1 MNYQSFRGADLQE
14 ALSAVKATLGPNAM
28 IEGTRRVSN
37 GRGGALGQEYV
48 EVTAAPPQGLK
59 WPFASREARALEL
72 PLRERAEQPLRGG
85 AAGGAPAGMPGEQ
98 RSLRTKNKYGTVL
111 GLDGKDVEREL
122 NSLRAM
128 LEELNEQRPPRERA
142 LSLLHSKGIEGNLAR
157 EIATGAA
164 KYAKKGKGPLT
175 DFLRARLAERIRVS
189 GSLMQN
195 PQRTLI
201 ACMGPTGAGKTTT
214 LAKLAARA
222 RLDLG
227 RSVGVI
233 SLDTFRVGA
242 VEQWQRYA
250 ALMGIPFQ
258 VASDR
263 ASFRRALAE
272 ITADIVLVDTA
283 GRSTPASSW
292 VLPDCLAGITEDMT
306 KHALLTLPAW
316 LRASDVARVASLYE
330 VPAPTEVV
338 ITKLDET
345 LEAGG
350 VLHAALPSDI
360 PIAYVCN
367 GPRVPE
373 DIREASVEA
382 VVDAVLPA
390 EA

>member
-1 MNYQSFRGADLQE
+1 MNYQNFRGADLQE
-14 ALSAVKATLGPNAM
+14 ALSAVKATLGPNAL

-37 GRGGALGQEYV
+37 GRGGALSQEYV

-59 WPFASREARALEL
+59 WPFASRDARPVDL
-72 PLRERAEQPLRGG
+72 PLRERAALS
-85 AAGGAPAGMPGEQ
+85 PAGVPGEQ
-98 RSLRTKNKYGTVL
+98 RSLRTKNKYGSVL
-111 GLDGKDVEREL
+111 GMNGSEVEREL

-142 LSLLHSKGIEGNLAR
+142 LTLLHSKGIEGNLAR

-164 KYAKKGKGPLT
+164 KSAKKGKGPLT
-175 DFLRARLAERIRVS
+175 EFLRGRLAERIRVS

-195 PQRTLI
+195 PRRTLI

-263 ASFRRALAE
+263 ASFRRGLAE

-292 VLPDCLAGITEDMT
+292 VLPDCLNGTTEDML
-306 KHALLTLPAW
+306 KHALLVLPAW
-316 LRASDVARVASLYE
+316 LRASDVARIGSLYE

-360 PIAYVCN
+360 PIAYLCN

>member
-1 MNYQSFRGADLQE
+1 MNYQNFRGADLQE
-14 ALSAVKATLGPNAM
+14 ALSAVKATLGPNAL

-37 GRGGALGQEYV
+37 GRGGALSQEYV

-59 WPFASREARALEL
+59 WPFASRDARPVDL
-72 PLRERAEQPLRGG
+72 PLRERAAMSPG
-85 AAGGAPAGMPGEQ
+85 AGGVPGEQ

-111 GLDGKDVEREL
+111 GMNGSEVEREL

-142 LSLLHSKGIEGNLAR
+142 LTYLHSKGIEGTLAR
-157 EIATGAA
+157 ELAQGAA
-164 KYAKKGKGPLT
+164 KSAKKGKAPMT
-175 DFLRARLAERIRVS
+175 EFLRGRLAERIRVS

-195 PQRTLI
+195 PKRTMI

-292 VLPDCLAGITEDMT
+292 VLPDCLAGTTEDMV
-306 KHALLTLPAW
+306 KHALLVLPAW
-316 LRASDVARVASLYE
+316 LRASDVTRIESLYE

-360 PIAYVCN
+360 PIAYLCN

>member
-1 MNYQSFRGADLQE
+1 MTYQNFRGADLQE
-14 ALSAVKATLGPNAM
+14 ALSAVKATLGPNAL
-28 IEGTRRVSN
+28 IEGTRRVTN
-37 GRGGALGQEYV
+37 GRAGGLAQQFV

-59 WPFASREARALEL
+59 WPFASKEARAIDM
-72 PLRERAEQPLRGG
+72 PLRERAAIQGS
-85 AAGGAPAGMPGEQ
+85 AGGAGQLPATEQ
-98 RSLRTKNKYGTVL
+98 RSVRGAGSKYGTVL
-111 GLDGKDVEREL
+111 GLSPSDVEREL
-122 NSLRAM
+122 TSLRAM
-128 LEELNEQRPPRERA
+128 LEELNQQRPPKERA
-142 LSLLHSKGIEGNLAR
+142 LTLLHGRGIEGNLAK
-157 EIATGAA
+157 ELANGAA
-164 KYAKKGKGPLT
+164 KHAKKGKAQLT
-175 DFLRARLAERIRVS
+175 EFLRGRLAERVGVS
-189 GSLMQN
+189 GGLMQN
-195 PQRTLI
+195 PRRTLI

-233 SLDTFRVGA
+233 SLDTYRVGA

-263 ASFRRALAE
+263 GSFRRALAE
-272 ITADIVLVDTA
+272 ISADIVLVDTA
-283 GRSTPASSW
+283 GRSTSASSW
-292 VLPDCLAGITEDMT
+292 VLPECLSGLPEDIV
-306 KHALLTLPAW
+306 KHALLVLPAW
-316 LRASDVARVASLYE
+316 LRASDVTRILGLYE
-330 VPAPTEVV
+330 APQPTEVV

-345 LEAGG
+345 IEAGG
-350 VLHAALPSDI
+350 VMHAALPESI
-360 PIAYVCN
+360 PIAYLCN

>member
-1 MNYQSFRGADLQE
+1 MSYQSFRGVDLQE
-14 ALSAVKATLGPNAM
+14 ALSAVKATLGPNAL

-37 GRGGALGQEYV
+37 GRAGGLGQQYV

-59 WPFASREARALEL
+59 WPFASREARAPEL
-72 PLRERAEQPLRGG
+72 PLRERA
-85 AAGGAPAGMPGEQ
+85 AMAPPSGET
-98 RSLRTKNKYGTVL
+98 RSLRTKNKYGSVL
-111 GLDGKDVEREL
+111 GLDSTEVEREL
-122 NSLRAM
+122 TSLRAM
-128 LEELNEQRPPRERA
+128 LEELNQQRPPRERA
-142 LSLLHSKGIEGNLAR
+142 MTLLHAHGIEGNLAR
-157 EIATGAA
+157 ELANGAA
-164 KYAKKGKGPLT
+164 KHAKKGKAPLT
-175 DFLRARLAERIRVS
+175 DFLRARLAERVTVS
-189 GSLMQN
+189 GSLMQS
-195 PQRTLI
+195 PKRTLI

-250 ALMGIPFQ
+250 TLMGIPFQ

-263 ASFRRALAE
+263 ASFRRGLAE

-292 VLPDCLAGITEDMT
+292 VLPDCLAGMTEDIAR
-306 KHALLTLPAW
+306 HALLVLPAW
-316 LRASDVARVASLYE
+316 LRASDVLRIQGLYE

-345 LEAGG
+345 IEAGG
-350 VLHAALPSDI
+350 VLHAALPSNI
-360 PIAYVCN
+360 PIAYLCN

-390 EA
+390 DA

>member
-1 MNYQSFRGADLQE
+1 MSYQSFRGADLQE
-14 ALSAVKATLGPNAM
+14 ALSAVKATLGPNAL

-37 GRGGALGQEYV
+37 GRAGGLGQQYV

-59 WPFASREARALEL
+59 WPFASKEARPLEL
-72 PLRERAEQPLRGG
+72 PLRERA
-85 AAGGAPAGMPGEQ
+85 AMMPPNGET
-98 RSLRTKNKYGTVL
+98 RSLRTKTKFGTVL
-111 GLDGKDVEREL
+111 GLDSNEVEREL
-122 NSLRAM
+122 TSLRAM
-128 LEELNEQRPPRERA
+128 LEELNQQRPPRERA
-142 LSLLHSKGIEGNLAR
+142 LTLLHARGIEGNLAR
-157 EIATGAA
+157 ELANGAA
-164 KYAKKGKGPLT
+164 KHAKKGKAPLT
-175 DFLRARLAERIRVS
+175 DYLRGRLSERITVS
-189 GSLMQN
+189 GSLMQS
-195 PQRTLI
+195 PHRTLI

-227 RSVGVI
+227 RSVGVV

-250 ALMGIPFQ
+250 TLMGIPFQ

-263 ASFRRALAE
+263 SSFRRAMAE

-292 VLPDCLAGITEDMT
+292 VLPDCLSGMTEDMA
-306 KHALLTLPAW
+306 KHALLVLPAW
-316 LRASDVARVASLYE
+316 LRASDVQRVAGLYE

-345 LEAGG
+345 IEAGG
-350 VLHAALPSDI
+350 VLHAALPSNI
-360 PIAYVCN
+360 PIAYLCN

-390 EA
+390 DA

>member
-1 MNYQSFRGADLQE
+1 MTYQSFRGADLQE
-14 ALSAVKATLGPNAM
+14 ALSAVKATLGPNAL
-28 IEGTRRVSN
+28 IEGTRRVTN
-37 GRGGALGQEYV
+37 GRAGGLAQQYV

-59 WPFASREARALEL
+59 WPFASKEARAIEL
-72 PLRERAEQPLRGG
+72 PLRERAAVPAQPS
-85 AAGGAPAGMPGEQ
+85 GEQ
-98 RSLRTKNKYGTVL
+98 RSVRGPTSKYGTVL
-111 GLDGKDVEREL
+111 GLNPSEVEREL

-128 LEELNEQRPPRERA
+128 LEELNQQRPPKERA
-142 LSLLHSKGIEGNLAR
+142 LTLLHARGIEGALAK
-157 EIATGAA
+157 ELANGAA
-164 KYAKKGKGPLT
+164 KHAKRGKAQLN
-175 DFLRARLAERIRVS
+175 DFLRARLAERVSVS

-195 PQRTLI
+195 PRRTLI

-233 SLDTFRVGA
+233 SLDTFRVGV

-263 ASFRRALAE
+263 GSFRRALGE
-272 ITADIVLVDTA
+272 MTADIVLVDTA
-283 GRSTPASSW
+283 GRSTATSSW
-292 VLPDCLAGITEDMT
+292 ALPDCLSGVTEDLVR
-306 KHALLTLPAW
+306 HALLVLPAW
-316 LRASDVARVASLYE
+316 LRAGDVSRISELYE
-330 VPAPTEVV
+330 VSAPTEVV

-345 LEAGG
+345 IEVGG
-350 VLHAALPSDI
+350 VMHAALPSNI
-360 PIAYVCN
+360 PIAYLCN

>member
-1 MNYQSFRGADLQE
+1 MTYQSFRGADLQQ
-14 ALSAVKATLGPNAM
+14 ALSAVKATLGPNAL

-37 GRGGALGQEYV
+37 GRAGGLGQQYV

-59 WPFASREARALEL
+59 WPFASKEARAPEL
-72 PLRERAEQPLRGG
+72 PLRERPAM
-85 AAGGAPAGMPGEQ
+85 APPGEQ
-98 RSLRTKNKYGTVL
+98 RSLRGAKTSYGSVL
-111 GLDGKDVEREL
+111 GMNPNEVEREL
-122 NSLRAM
+122 SSLRAM
-128 LEELNEQRPPRERA
+128 LEELNQQRPPKERA
-142 LSLLHSKGIEGNLAR
+142 MTLLHSKGIEGALAR
-157 EIATGAA
+157 ELANGAA
-164 KYAKKGKGPLT
+164 KHAKKGKGQLNE
-175 DFLRARLAERIRVS
+175 FLRTRLAERVSVS

-195 PQRTLI
+195 PKRTMI

-258 VASDR
+258 IASDR
-263 ASFRRALAE
+263 GTFRRALAE
-272 ITADIVLVDTA
+272 ISADIVLVDTA
-283 GRSTPASSW
+283 GRSTAGSGW
-292 VLPDCLAGITEDMT
+292 VLPDCLSAVTEEMV
-306 KHALLTLPAW
+306 KHALLVLPAW
-316 LRASDVARVASLYE
+316 LRASDVGRIGDLYE

-345 LEAGG
+345 VEAGG
-350 VLHAALPSDI
+350 VLHAALPSNI
-360 PIAYVCN
+360 PIAYLCN

>member
-1 MNYQSFRGADLQE
+1 MSYQSFRGADLQE
-14 ALSAVKATLGPNAM
+14 ALSAVKATLGPNAL
-28 IEGTRRVSN
+28 IEGTRRVTN
-37 GRGGALGQEYV
+37 GRAGGLGQQYV

-59 WPFASREARALEL
+59 WPFASREARPLEL
-72 PLRERAEQPLRGG
+72 PLRERA
-85 AAGGAPAGMPGEQ
+85 AMAPPSGET
-98 RSLRTKNKYGTVL
+98 RSLRTKTKFGSVL
-111 GLDGKDVEREL
+111 GLDSNEVEREL
-122 NSLRAM
+122 TSLRAM
-128 LEELNEQRPPRERA
+128 LEELNQQRPPRERA
-142 LSLLHSKGIEGNLAR
+142 LTLLHAHGLEGNLAR
-157 EIATGAA
+157 ELANGAA
-164 KYAKKGKGPLT
+164 KHAKKGKAPLT
-175 DFLRARLAERIRVS
+175 DFLRARLAERVSVS
-189 GSLMQN
+189 GSLMQS
-195 PQRTLI
+195 PRRTLI

-250 ALMGIPFQ
+250 TLMGIPFQ
-258 VASDR
+258 IASDR

-272 ITADIVLVDTA
+272 ITADIVLIDTA

-292 VLPDCLAGITEDMT
+292 VLPDCLSGMTEDME
-306 KHALLTLPAW
+306 KHALLVLPAW
-316 LRASDVARVASLYE
+316 LRASDVARVSGLYE

-350 VLHAALPSDI
+350 VLHAALPSNI
-360 PIAYVCN
+360 PIAYLCN

-390 EA
+390 DA

>member
-1 MNYQSFRGADLQE
+1 MSYQSFRGADLQE
-14 ALSAVKATLGPNAM
+14 ALSAVKATLGPNAL
-28 IEGTRRVSN
+28 IEGTRRVTN
-37 GRGGALGQEYV
+37 GRAGGLGQQYV

-59 WPFASREARALEL
+59 WPFASKEARAPEL
-72 PLRERAEQPLRGG
+72 PLRERTAMAP
-85 AAGGAPAGMPGEQ
+85 PAGET
-98 RSLRTKNKYGTVL
+98 RSLRTKTKFGSVL
-111 GLDGKDVEREL
+111 GLDSSEVEREL
-122 NSLRAM
+122 TSLRAM
-128 LEELNEQRPPRERA
+128 LEELNQQRPPRERA
-142 LSLLHSKGIEGNLAR
+142 LTLLHARGIEGNLAR
-157 EIATGAA
+157 ELANGAA
-164 KYAKKGKGPLT
+164 KHAKKGKAPLT
-175 DFLRARLAERIRVS
+175 DFLRARLAERINVS
-189 GSLMQN
+189 GSLMQS
-195 PQRTLI
+195 PRRTLI

-250 ALMGIPFQ
+250 TLMGIPFQ
-258 VASDR
+258 IASDR
-263 ASFRRALAE
+263 ASFRRAMAE

-292 VLPDCLAGITEDMT
+292 VLPDCLTGMTEDMA
-306 KHALLTLPAW
+306 KHALLVLPAW
-316 LRASDVARVASLYE
+316 LRASDVARVSGLYE

-345 LEAGG
+345 VEAGG
-350 VLHAALPSDI
+350 VLHAALPSNI
-360 PIAYVCN
+360 PIAYICN

-390 EA
+390 DA

>member
-1 MNYQSFRGADLQE
+1 MTYQSFRGADLQE
-14 ALSAVKATLGPNAM
+14 ALSAVKATLGPNAL
-28 IEGTRRVSN
+28 IEGTRRVTN
-37 GRGGALGQEYV
+37 GRAGGLGQQYV

-59 WPFASREARALEL
+59 WPFASREARAIEL
-72 PLRERAEQPLRGG
+72 PLRDRAALS
-85 AAGGAPAGMPGEQ
+85 PASAEQ
-98 RSLRTKNKYGTVL
+98 RSVRTKNQYGTVL
-111 GLDGKDVEREL
+111 GMDQAQVEREL

-128 LEELNEQRPPRERA
+128 LEELNQQRPPKERA
-142 LSLLHSKGIEGNLAR
+142 LTLLHAKGIEGNLAK
-157 EIATGAA
+157 ELANGAA

-175 DFLRARLAERIRVS
+175 DFLRGRLAERLSVS
-189 GSLMQN
+189 GSLMQG

-250 ALMGIPFQ
+250 ALMGIAFQ
-258 VASDR
+258 IASDR
-263 ASFRRALAE
+263 SSFRRALAE
-272 ITADIVLVDTA
+272 IPADIVLVDTA

-292 VLPDCLAGITEDMT
+292 TLPECLSGSAEDMAR
-306 KHALLTLPAW
+306 HALLVLPAW
-316 LRASDVARVASLYE
+316 LRASDVERIRGLYE

-345 LEAGG
+345 VEAGG
-350 VLHAALPSDI
+350 VLHAALPSSI
-360 PIAYVCN
+360 PIAYLCN

>member
-1 MNYQSFRGADLQE
+1 MTYQSFRGADLQQ
-14 ALSAVKATLGPNAM
+14 ALSAVKATLGPNAL

-37 GRGGALGQEYV
+37 GRAGGLGQQYV

-59 WPFASREARALEL
+59 WPFASKEAREPEL
-72 PLRERAEQPLRGG
+72 PLRERPGLAPPGG
-85 AAGGAPAGMPGEQ
+85 Q
-98 RSLRTKNKYGTVL
+98 RSVRGTKTSYGSVL
-111 GLDGKDVEREL
+111 GMNPSEVEREL
-122 NSLRAM
+122 SSLRAM
-128 LEELNEQRPPRERA
+128 LEELNEQRPPKERA
-142 LSLLHSKGIEGNLAR
+142 MTLLHSKGIEGALAR
-157 EIATGAA
+157 ELAGGAA
-164 KYAKKGKGPLT
+164 KHAKKGKVQLNE
-175 DFLRARLAERIRVS
+175 FLRTRLAERVSVS

-195 PQRTLI
+195 PKRTLI

-258 VASDR
+258 IASDR
-263 ASFRRALAE
+263 GTFRRALAE
-272 ITADIVLVDTA
+272 MSADIVLVDTA
-283 GRSTPASSW
+283 GRSTAGSSW
-292 VLPDCLAGITEDMT
+292 ALPDCLSGVTEDML
-306 KHALLTLPAW
+306 KHALLVLPAW
-316 LRASDVARVASLYE
+316 LRASDVGRIGNLYE

-345 LEAGG
+345 VEAGG
-350 VLHAALPSDI
+350 VLHAALPSNI
-360 PIAYVCN
+360 PIAYLCN

>member
-1 MNYQSFRGADLQE
+1 MTYQSFRGADLQE
-14 ALSAVKATLGPNAM
+14 ALSAVKATLGPNAL
-28 IEGTRRVSN
+28 IEGTRRISN
-37 GRGGALGQEYV
+37 GRAGGLGQQYV
-48 EVTAAPPQGLK
+48 EVTAAPPVGLK
-59 WPFASREARALEL
+59 WPFASKEGRAIDL
-72 PLRERAEQPLRGG
+72 PMRERTAM
-85 AAGGAPAGMPGEQ
+85 APPSGEQ
-98 RSLRTKNKYGTVL
+98 RSLRTTNKYGTVL
-111 GLDGKDVEREL
+111 GLDGNQVEREL

-128 LEELNEQRPPRERA
+128 LEELNEQRPPKERA
-142 LSLLHSKGIEGNLAR
+142 LTLLHAKGIEGNLAK
-157 EIATGAA
+157 ELANGAA
-164 KYAKKGKGPLT
+164 KHAKKGKGPLT
-175 DFLRARLAERIRVS
+175 EFLRGRLAERLSVS

-195 PQRTLI
+195 AKRTLI

-258 VASDR
+258 VASDKS
-263 ASFRRALAE
+263 SFRRALAE
-272 ITADIVLVDTA
+272 ISADIVLVDTA
-283 GRSTPASSW
+283 GRSTAASSW
-292 VLPDCLAGITEDMT
+292 ALSDCLSGTADDLV
-306 KHALLTLPAW
+306 KHALLVLPAW
-316 LRASDVARVASLYE
+316 LRASDVTRVVGLYE
-330 VPAPTEVV
+330 APAPTEIV

-350 VLHAALPSDI
+350 VMHAVLPTNI
-360 PIAYVCN
+360 PIAYLCN

>member
-1 MNYQSFRGADLQE
+1 MSYQNFRGADLQE
-14 ALSAVKATLGPNAM
+14 ALSAVKATLGPNAL

-37 GRGGALGQEYV
+37 GRAGGLGQQYV

-59 WPFASREARALEL
+59 WPFASREARAPEL
-72 PLRERAEQPLRGG
+72 PLRERAAIAMTP
-85 AAGGAPAGMPGEQ
+85 PAGET
-98 RSLRTKNKYGTVL
+98 RSLRTKTKFGSVL
-111 GLDGKDVEREL
+111 GLDSNEVEREL
-122 NSLRAM
+122 SSLRAM
-128 LEELNEQRPPRERA
+128 LEELNQQRPPKERA
-142 LSLLHSKGIEGNLAR
+142 ITLLHARGIEGNLAR
-157 EIATGAA
+157 DLANGAA
-164 KYAKKGKGPLT
+164 KHAKKGKAPLIE
-175 DFLRARLAERIRVS
+175 FLRARLAERIAVS
-189 GSLMQN
+189 GSLMQS
-195 PQRTLI
+195 PRRTLI

-233 SLDTFRVGA
+233 SLDTYRVGA

-250 ALMGIPFQ
+250 TLMGIPFQ

-263 ASFRRALAE
+263 SSFRRAMAE

-292 VLPDCLAGITEDMT
+292 VLPDCLSGMTEDMA
-306 KHALLTLPAW
+306 KHALLVLPAW
-316 LRASDVARVASLYE
+316 LRASDVTRVSGLYE
-330 VPAPTEVV
+330 VPAPTEIV

-345 LEAGG
+345 IEAGG
-350 VLHAALPSDI
+350 VLHAALPSNI
-360 PIAYVCN
+360 PIAYLCN

-390 EA
+390 DA

>member
-1 MNYQSFRGADLQE
+1 MTYQSFRGADLQE
-14 ALSAVKATLGPNAM
+14 ALSAVKATLGPNAL
-28 IEGTRRVSN
+28 IEGTRRVTN
-37 GRGGALGQEYV
+37 GRGGALGQQYI
-48 EVTAAPPQGLK
+48 EVTAAPPVGLK
-59 WPFASREARALEL
+59 WPMASKEARAIEL
-72 PLRERAEQPLRGG
+72 PLRERAALSP
-85 AAGGAPAGMPGEQ
+85 PSGEQ
-98 RSLRTKNKYGTVL
+98 RSLRTTNKYGTVL
-111 GLDGKDVEREL
+111 GLDGNQVEREL

-128 LEELNEQRPPRERA
+128 LEELNEQRPPKERA
-142 LSLLHSKGIEGNLAR
+142 LTLLHAKGIEGNLAK
-157 EIATGAA
+157 ELANGAA
-164 KYAKKGKGPLT
+164 KHAKKGKGPLT
-175 DFLRARLAERIRVS
+175 EFLRGRLAERVSVS

-195 PQRTLI
+195 AQRTLI

-258 VASDR
+258 VASDKS
-263 ASFRRALAE
+263 SFRRALSE
-272 ITADIVLVDTA
+272 ISADIVLVDTA
-283 GRSTPASSW
+283 GRSTSASSW
-292 VLPDCLAGITEDMT
+292 VLPDCLSSITEDMV
-306 KHALLTLPAW
+306 KHALLVLPAW
-316 LRASDVARVASLYE
+316 LRASDVTRISGLYE

-350 VLHAALPSDI
+350 VMHAALPTNI
-360 PIAYVCN
+360 PIAYLCN

-382 VVDAVLPA
+382 IVDAVLPA

>member
-1 MNYQSFRGADLQE
+1 MTYQHFRGADLQE
-14 ALSAVKATLGPNAM
+14 ALSAVKATLGPNAL

-37 GRGGALGQEYV
+37 GRGGGLGQHYV

-59 WPFASREARALEL
+59 WPFASKEATAVEL
-72 PLRERAEQPLRGG
+72 PLRERG
-85 AAGGAPAGMPGEQ
+85 ALAATPGEQ
-98 RSLRTKNKYGTVL
+98 RSLRQGKSKYGTVL
-111 GLDGKDVEREL
+111 GMSASEVEREL
-122 NSLRAM
+122 TSLRAM
-128 LEELNEQRPPRERA
+128 LEELNEARLPRERA
-142 LSLLHSKGIEGNLAR
+142 LTLLHSKGIEGALAK
-157 EIATGAA
+157 ELGSGAA
-164 KYAKKGKGPLT
+164 KFAKKGRGQLT
-175 DFLRARLAERIRVS
+175 EFLRSRLAERITVS

-195 PQRTLI
+195 PRRTLI

-233 SLDTFRVGA
+233 TLDTFRVGA

-258 VASDR
+258 VANDR
-263 ASFRRALAE
+263 GSFRRAFAE
-272 ITADIVLVDTA
+272 MSADIVLVDTA
-283 GRSTPASSW
+283 GRSTAASSW
-292 VLPDCLAGITEDMT
+292 VLPDCLSGIGDDMV

-316 LRASDVARVASLYE
+316 LRASDVGRLSELYE
-330 VPAPTEVV
+330 VPAATEVV

-345 LEAGG
+345 VEAGG
-350 VLHAALPSDI
+350 VLHAALPSNI
-360 PIAYVCN
+360 PIAYLCN

>member
-1 MNYQSFRGADLQE
+1 MSYQSFRGADLQE
-14 ALSAVKATLGPNAM
+14 ALSAVKATLGPNAL
-28 IEGTRRVSN
+28 IEGTRRVTN
-37 GRGGALGQEYV
+37 GRAGGLGQQYV

-59 WPFASREARALEL
+59 WPFASREARAIEL
-72 PLRERAEQPLRGG
+72 PLRERA
-85 AAGGAPAGMPGEQ
+85 AMAPPSGET
-98 RSLRTKNKYGTVL
+98 RSLRTKTKFGSVL
-111 GLDGKDVEREL
+111 GLDSNEVEREL
-122 NSLRAM
+122 TSLRAM
-128 LEELNEQRPPRERA
+128 LEELNQQRPPRERA
-142 LSLLHSKGIEGNLAR
+142 LTLLHGRGIEGALAR
-157 EIATGAA
+157 ELANGAA
-164 KYAKKGKGPLT
+164 KHAKKGKAPLT
-175 DFLRARLAERIRVS
+175 DFLRARLAERISVS
-189 GSLMQN
+189 GSLMQS
-195 PQRTLI
+195 PRRTLI

-258 VASDR
+258 IASDR
-263 ASFRRALAE
+263 GTFRRALAE
-272 ITADIVLVDTA
+272 ISADIVLVDTA
-283 GRSTPASSW
+283 GRSTAGTSW
-292 VLPDCLAGITEDMT
+292 ALPDCLSTVPEDML
-306 KHALLTLPAW
+306 KHALLVLPAW
-316 LRASDVARVASLYE
+316 LRASDVGRIGDLYE

-345 LEAGG
+345 VEAGG
-350 VLHAALPSDI
+350 VLHAALPSNI
-360 PIAYVCN
+360 PIAYLCN

>member
-1 MNYQSFRGADLQE
+1 MSYQSFRGADLQE
-14 ALSAVKATLGPNAM
+14 ALSAVKATLGPNAL
-28 IEGTRRVSN
+28 IEGTRKVSN
-37 GRGGALGQEYV
+37 GRAGGLGQQYV

-59 WPFASREARALEL
+59 WPFASQDARPVVM
-72 PLRERAEQPLRGG
+72 PLRERPAV
-85 AAGGAPAGMPGEQ
+85 APPGEQ
-98 RSLRTKNKYGTVL
+98 RSLRTTNKYGSVL
-111 GLDGKDVEREL
+111 GLNQNEVEREL

-128 LEELNEQRPPRERA
+128 LEELNQQRPPRERA
-142 LSLLHSKGIEGNLAR
+142 LTALLARGIEGALAK
-157 EIATGAA
+157 EIAAGAA
-164 KYAKKGKGPLT
+164 KHAKKGKSKLN
-175 DFLRARLAERIRVS
+175 DFLRSRLAERVSVS

-195 PQRTLI
+195 PRRTLI
-201 ACMGPTGAGKTTT
+201 SCMGPTGAGKTTT

-258 VASDR
+258 IASDR
-263 ASFRRALAE
+263 SSFRRALGE
-272 ITADIVLVDTA
+272 ISADIVLVDTA
-283 GRSTPASSW
+283 GRSTPTSSW
-292 VLPDCLAGITEDMT
+292 VLPDCLAAVGEEMT
-306 KHALLTLPAW
+306 KHALMVLPAW
-316 LRASDVARVASLYE
+316 LRASDVGRIKDLYE

-345 LEAGG
+345 VEVGG
-350 VLHAALPSDI
+350 VMHAALPSNI
-360 PIAYVCN
+360 PIAYLCS

>member
-1 MNYQSFRGADLQE
+1 MTYQSFRGADLQA
-14 ALSAVKATLGPNAM
+14 ALSAVKATLGPNAL
-28 IEGTRRVSN
+28 IEGTRRVTN
-37 GRGGALGQEYV
+37 GRGGALGQQYV

-59 WPFASREARALEL
+59 WPFASREARAPEL
-72 PLRERAEQPLRGG
+72 PL
-85 AAGGAPAGMPGEQ
+85 APRPALAPPGEQ
-98 RSLRTKNKYGTVL
+98 RSLRTKGKYGSVL
-111 GLDGKDVEREL
+111 GLNQNDVEREL
-122 NSLRAM
+122 SSLRAM
-128 LEELNEQRPPRERA
+128 LEQLNQQRPPRERA
-142 LSLLHSKGIEGNLAR
+142 LTLLHAKGIEGALAR
-157 EIATGAA
+157 ELAAGAA
-164 KYAKKGKGPLT
+164 KHAKKGKAPLNE
-175 DFLRARLAERIRVS
+175 FLRQRLAERVTVS

-195 PQRTLI
+195 AQRTLI

-227 RSVGVI
+227 RSVGVV

-263 ASFRRALAE
+263 SSFRRAMAE
-272 ITADIVLVDTA
+272 MTADIVLVDTA
-283 GRSTPASSW
+283 GRSTAASSW
-292 VLPDCLAGITEDMT
+292 VLPDCLAGLTEDFA

-316 LRASDVARVASLYE
+316 LRAADVVRVSDLYQ

-338 ITKLDET
+338 ITKLDESM
-345 LEAGG
+345 EAGG
-350 VLHAALPSDI
+350 VLHAALPGGI
-360 PIAYVCN
+360 PIAYLCN

-373 DIREASVEA
+373 DIREASVDA

-390 EA
+390 E

>member
-1 MNYQSFRGADLQE
+1 MSYQSFRGADLQE
-14 ALSAVKATLGPNAM
+14 ALSAVKATLGPNAL
-28 IEGTRRVSN
+28 IEGTRRVTN
-37 GRGGALGQEYV
+37 GRAGGLGQQYV

-59 WPFASREARALEL
+59 WPFASKEARAPEL
-72 PLRERAEQPLRGG
+72 PLRERPAM
-85 AAGGAPAGMPGEQ
+85 APPSGET
-98 RSLRTKNKYGTVL
+98 RSLRTKGKFGSVL
-111 GLDGKDVEREL
+111 GLDSSEVEREL
-122 NSLRAM
+122 TSLRAM
-128 LEELNEQRPPRERA
+128 LEELNQQRPPRERA
-142 LSLLHSKGIEGNLAR
+142 LTLLHARGIEGNLAR
-157 EIATGAA
+157 EIANGAA
-164 KYAKKGKGPLT
+164 KHAKKGKAPLNE
-175 DFLRARLAERIRVS
+175 FLRARLAERISVS
-189 GSLMQN
+189 GSLMQS
-195 PQRTLI
+195 PRRTLI

-250 ALMGIPFQ
+250 TLMGIPFQ
-258 VASDR
+258 IASDR
-263 ASFRRALAE
+263 ASFRRAMAE

-292 VLPDCLAGITEDMT
+292 VLPDCLSGMTEEME
-306 KHALLTLPAW
+306 KHALLVLPAW
-316 LRASDVARVASLYE
+316 LRASDVARVSGLYE

-345 LEAGG
+345 VEAGG
-350 VLHAALPSDI
+350 VLHAALPSNI
-360 PIAYVCN
+360 PIAYICN

-390 EA
+390 DA

>member
-1 MNYQSFRGADLQE
+1 MTYQSFRGADLQE
-14 ALSAVKATLGPNAM
+14 ALSAVKATLGPNAL

-37 GRGGALGQEYV
+37 GRAGGLGQQYV

-59 WPFASREARALEL
+59 WPFASKEASAVEL
-72 PLRERAEQPLRGG
+72 PLRERG
-85 AAGGAPAGMPGEQ
+85 AVASPNGEQ
-98 RSLRTKNKYGTVL
+98 RSLRGAKSRYGSVL
-111 GLDGKDVEREL
+111 GMNPNDVEREL

-128 LEELNEQRPPRERA
+128 LEELNQQRPPRERA
-142 LSLLHSKGIEGNLAR
+142 LTLLHAKGIEGALAK
-157 EIATGAA
+157 ELAGGAA
-164 KYAKKGKGPLT
+164 KHAKKGKGQLT
-175 DFLRARLAERIRVS
+175 EFLRTRLAERVSVS

-195 PQRTLI
+195 PRRTLI

-227 RSVGVI
+227 RSIGVI

-258 VASDR
+258 IASDR
-263 ASFRRALAE
+263 GSFRRALAE
-272 ITADIVLVDTA
+272 MTADIVLVDTA
-283 GRSTPASSW
+283 GRSTAASSW
-292 VLPDCLAGITEDMT
+292 VLPDCLAGTSDDLV
-306 KHALLTLPAW
+306 KHALLVLPAW
-316 LRASDVARVASLYE
+316 LRASDVTRIGDLYE

-345 LEAGG
+345 VEAGG
-350 VLHAALPSDI
+350 VLHAALPSNI
-360 PIAYVCN
+360 PIAYLCS

>member
-1 MNYQSFRGADLQE
+1 MSYQNFRGADLQE
-14 ALSAVKATLGPNAM
+14 ALSAVKATLGPNAL

-37 GRGGALGQEYV
+37 GRAGVLGQQYV

-59 WPFASREARALEL
+59 WPFASKEARPIEL
-72 PLRERAEQPLRGG
+72 PLRERA
-85 AAGGAPAGMPGEQ
+85 AMAPPSGET
-98 RSLRTKNKYGTVL
+98 RSLRTKTKYGSVL
-111 GLDGKDVEREL
+111 GLDSNEVEREL
-122 NSLRAM
+122 TSLRAM
-128 LEELNEQRPPRERA
+128 LEELNQQRPPRERA
-142 LSLLHSKGIEGNLAR
+142 LTLLHARGLEGSLAR
-157 EIATGAA
+157 ELASGAA
-164 KYAKKGKGPLT
+164 KHAKKGKAPLT
-175 DFLRARLAERIRVS
+175 DFLRARLSERITVS
-189 GSLMQN
+189 GGLMQN
-195 PQRTLI
+195 PRRTLI

-250 ALMGIPFQ
+250 TLMGIPFQ

-263 ASFRRALAE
+263 SSFRRAMAE

-283 GRSTPASSW
+283 GRSTAATSW
-292 VLPDCLAGITEDMT
+292 VLPDCLSGMTEDMV
-306 KHALLTLPAW
+306 KHALLVLPAW
-316 LRASDVARVASLYE
+316 LRASDVTRIAGLYE

-345 LEAGG
+345 IEAGG
-350 VLHAALPSDI
+350 VMHAALPSNI
-360 PIAYVCN
+360 PIAYLCN

-390 EA
+390 DA